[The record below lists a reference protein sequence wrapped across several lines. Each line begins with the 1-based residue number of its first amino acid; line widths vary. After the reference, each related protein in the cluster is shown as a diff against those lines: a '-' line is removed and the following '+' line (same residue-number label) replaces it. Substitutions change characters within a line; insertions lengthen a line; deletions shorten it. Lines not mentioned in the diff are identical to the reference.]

1 MRTKLLLGLLGLS
14 SSMAAAGG
22 APGDFDQLIKQ
33 AHVALTKF
41 DPESARALLSQACR
55 PEEFASDTSVRTA
68 VCEAET
74 GAVEEAAGHADG
86 AELHYR
92 RALSIWGELAPDHAA
107 YHAATLMNLGSLY
120 RTQRRNAEAENML
133 TQAFELVRGLSEES
147 GGRDRLLAV
156 VSNRLGGF
164 YSESDTPERGRALL
178 NEAIPMLRAPAL
190 SNPAE
195 LAYARNLLGMLDL
208 RNGDYRAGESS
219 LREAVSVATDALGDS
234 HPDTAVYEANLAL
247 ALYNEGQY
255 TRAEVLL
262 NRARYI
268 VETRLPGGSLRLGR
282 ILGDLT
288 RVETALGQF
297 SRAEADGKQS
307 LAILSQWR
315 DAGSPEIAVE
325 NVALATLYLRERRIA
340 EAEEILPAAVA
351 LERRLAAV
359 DPYIPDRRVLA
370 EGIQRLAELR
380 ALEQNWHD
388 AQALY
393 SEAIA
398 IYESTPGFS
407 RPGMAPVL
415 LEYADVL
422 KHCGAPR
429 AEVKDIEAKA
439 RAMKT

>member
-14 SSMAAAGG
+14 SSVAVAGG
-22 APGDFDQLIKQ
+22 APGDFDQIIKQ

-41 DPESARALLSQACR
+41 DPESARALLSQACQ
-55 PEEFASDTSVRTA
+55 PEDSSVRTA

-74 GAVEEAAGHADG
+74 GAIEEAAGHADG
-86 AELHYR
+86 AESHYR
-92 RALSIWGELAPDHAA
+92 RALSIWSELSPDHAA

-120 RTQRRNAEAENML
+120 RTQRRSAEAENML
-133 TQAFELVRGLSEES
+133 TQAFDLARHTGD
-147 GGRDRLLAV
+147 GRLLAV
-156 VSNRLGGF
+156 VSSRLGGF

-178 NEAIPMLRAPAL
+178 NQAIPMLRAPAPA
-190 SNPAE
+190 NPAE

-208 RNGDYRAGESS
+208 RDGDYKAGESS

-268 VETRLPGGSLRLGR
+268 VETRLPGGGLRLGR

-288 RVETALGQF
+288 RVETALGQL

-307 LAILSQWR
+307 LAILSQWH
-315 DAGSPEIAVE
+315 DSDSPEIAVE
-325 NVALATLYLRERRIA
+325 NVTLATLYLRERRVA
-340 EAEEILPAAVA
+340 EAEAILPAAVA

-359 DPYIPDRRVLA
+359 DPYLPDRRVLA
-370 EGIQRLAELR
+370 EGIRRLAELR

-393 SEAIA
+393 SEVIA
-398 IYESTPGFS
+398 LYESTPGFS
-407 RPGMAPVL
+407 RPGTAPVL

-429 AEVKDIEAKA
+429 AEVKDVEARA